1 MDGHGEGVT
10 ATARSAAGAQPELD
24 LLALGADLL
33 LFAPLGFA
41 LKARTLLPELV
52 QSGRDEWKRRST
64 VARFVGKMVVDGG
77 KRSLDERRAAA
88 TAGPAAPAPEAAPAP
103 KRHVAPSRAVASPPA
118 APPRSTG
125 SGPESLPIEG
135 YDTLAAPSIIELL
148 EGLDAEGVAA
158 VQQYESSHRGRRT
171 VLARIAQ
178 LQSGGR

>member
-1 MDGHGEGVT
+1 VDGHGEGVT
-10 ATARSAAGAQPELD
+10 PTGGSAVGAQPELD

-52 QSGRDEWKRRST
+52 QSGRDEWKKRST
-64 VARFVGKMVVDGG
+64 VARFVGKLVVDGG
-77 KRSLDERRAAA
+77 KRSLDQRRTGA
-88 TAGPAAPAPEAAPAP
+88 TRAAAPAPDAAPTP
-103 KRHVAPSRAVASPPA
+103 TPPVVRSRAVASPPA
-118 APPRSTG
+118 AAPGSTG